1 MQKIPIYSLYSRKLS
16 TNFGGFANI
25 LRKRDKILAF
35 FLMILLAVAA
45 GGVSCLLPVIVSPIV
60 NYIGVPL
67 VQLAIVVIIAV
78 RSDKK

>member
-1 MQKIPIYSLYSRKLS
+1 
-16 TNFGGFANI
+16 
-25 LRKRDKILAF
+25 
-35 FLMILLAVAA
+35 MILLAVAA